1 MELIN
6 TPEGFKSGFVNII
19 GKPNVGKSTLINAL
33 VGERMSIISHKPQTT
48 RHRIMGI
55 LTNEKY
61 QMVFSDTPG
70 FIEKPSYK
78 MHAVMNKFIQS
89 SFDDADVFLVVTCP
103 GDKYADDDLLLV
115 ALQKA
120 DVPVILVYNKSDLST
135 QEEILADIEIW
146 KLRLKVLEA
155 VPISA
160 FNAYNIDRLL
170 EVILSYLPEGPM
182 YFPEDQLT
190 DRLERFF
197 VSEIIREKIF
207 LQYSDEIPYTSEVMI
222 EEFKD
227 TETNAGVPIARIRAV
242 IMVERDSQKG
252 ILLGR
257 QGSAIKRLG
266 TIARESIEQ
275 FLEKKVYLEL
285 TVKTT
290 PKWRDN
296 ELFLKRMGY
305 E

>member
-6 TPEGFKSGFVNII
+6 TPAGFKSGFVNII

-33 VGERMSIISHKPQTT
+33 TGERMSIISPKPQTT

-55 LTNEKY
+55 LTTDTY

-89 SFDDADVFLVVTCP
+89 SFEDADVFLVVTCP
-103 GDKYADDDLLLV
+103 GDNYHDDDPLLL
-115 ALQKA
+115 ALQNA
-120 DVPVILVYNKSDLST
+120 DVPVILVYNKSDLSN
-135 QEEILADIEIW
+135 QEAIGNELESW
-146 KLRLKVLEA
+146 KTKLNVLEA
-155 VPISA
+155 IPISA
-160 FNAYNIDRLL
+160 LNNFNTDRLL
-170 EVILSYLPEGPM
+170 EVILNYLPEGPM

-207 LQYSDEIPYTSEVMI
+207 FQYSDEIPYTSEVMI

-227 TETNAGVPIARIRAV
+227 TETNAGIPIARIRAV
-242 IMVERDSQKG
+242 IMVERDSQKAI
-252 ILLGR
+252 ILGK
-257 QGSAIKRLG
+257 QGSAIKKLG
-266 TIARESIEQ
+266 TTSRESIEQ
-275 FLEKKVYLEL
+275 FLDKKVYLEL

-296 ELFLKRMGY
+296 EMFLRRMGY

>member
-1 MELIN
+1 MDLLK
-6 TPEGFKSGFVNII
+6 TPSGFKSGFVNII

-33 VGERMSIISHKPQTT
+33 TGERMSIISHKPQTT

-55 LTNEKY
+55 LTTPAF

-89 SFDDADVFLVVTCP
+89 SFEDADVFLFVTSP
-103 GDKYADDDLLLV
+103 DDYYSDEDPLLAAV
-115 ALQKA
+115 TKA
-120 DVPVILVYNKSDLST
+120 DIPVILLYNKSDLSS
-135 QEEILADIEIW
+135 QEAIEKELSKW
-146 KLRLKVLEA
+146 KAKINVLEA
-155 VPISA
+155 IPISA
-160 FNAYNIDRLL
+160 LNNYNIDMVLSS
-170 EVILSYLPEGPM
+170 ILSYLPEGPM

-197 VSEIIREKIF
+197 ASEIIREKIF
-207 LQYSDEIPYTSEVMI
+207 YQYSDEIPYTSEVVI

-227 TETNAGVPIARIRAV
+227 SVTNAGEPIARIRAV
-242 IMVERDSQKG
+242 IMVERDSQKA
-252 ILLGR
+252 ILLGK
-257 QGSAIKRLG
+257 QGSAIKKLG
-266 TIARESIEQ
+266 TNARESLES
-275 FLEKKVYLEL
+275 FLDKKVYLEL
-285 TVKTT
+285 TVKIA

-296 ELFLKRMGY
+296 DLFLKRLGY